1 LNDFVD
7 RFSEELEDK
16 KQDIRD
22 SLDQDLGSGSTENV
36 EKRFQQ
42 VYTSSKVEELG
53 EEVRVLATDA
63 GRNEMELKNN
73 TRLYIVQAAAVD
85 TKGEISK
92 SLDLDSVKVYRQ
104 RDYEKFMQRASEL
117 EEVNSILEALDQRPA
132 REKTIILI
140 DGTLLTRLL
149 TVPEPLDISKNRE
162 IRLKLMDAFG
172 ELIERTQNNSNIVL
186 AGVSKDS
193 NSSILYRKIV
203 GDLLETKIKK
213 LETEKLESIGFED
226 KQFLL
231 KNYHRIRYNPQEIRQ
246 NLENLRKSNADQEK
260 VKQIEELVE
269 KYRVRVSDTELIE
282 RMTSKPGFTK
292 PLRIGKI
299 KPDFFSAIEKFQQ
312 NRENYLKDTFPQV
325 YNEEGD
331 SFVERYQDA
340 IQRIKDA
347 PGVVST
353 YYKPSET
360 DSALRVDLLN
370 HDIDGTDLMECD
382 KQEFVKIN
390 KKVREVLRLLK
401 SGYAGEEMHNVWI
414 SQADNS
420 ASLKNS
426 DLEKIYKPI
435 ISKQLDI
442 NLRNY
447 MRRRDKRA

>member
-1 LNDFVD
+1 MNDFVD

-162 IRLKLMDAFG
+162 IRVKLMDAFG

-260 VKQIEELVE
+260 VKQIEKLVE

-325 YNEEGD
+325 HNEEGD

-353 YYKPSET
+353 YYKPSER

-370 HDIDGTDLMECD
+370 HDIDGTDLMDCD
-382 KQEFVKIN
+382 KQEFVNIN

>member
-1 LNDFVD
+1 MNDFVD